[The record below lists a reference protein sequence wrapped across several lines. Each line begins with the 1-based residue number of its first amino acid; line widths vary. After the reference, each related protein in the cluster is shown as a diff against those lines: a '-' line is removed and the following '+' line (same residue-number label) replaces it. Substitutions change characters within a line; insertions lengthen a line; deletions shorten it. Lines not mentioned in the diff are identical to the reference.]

1 MLQVNQLPLIR
12 PGLALRCGFLARA
25 VVLPGPLPLA
35 PCAPAR
41 LQGSLEHLK
50 SSPDRGGA
58 GPSITH
64 GGQQE
69 TLLLPGRVAG
79 PAPMGP
85 FCPDCELTERD
96 THAHALHGC
105 PLPAG
110 GLAHHR
116 PRHKGA
122 SWQPQLRHRPPRH
135 GRDASHPWHPV
146 FPLKNL
152 TLASLSGK
160 RGCLPATL
168 TRGDL
173 PIVLLQL
180 DGQREGAPLDHVHH
194 LWAQD
199 HHPGGSCWREESRA
213 AWGRDLPPPLPQRR
227 ALVWVPHCWA
237 GLSHLT
243 RGPEERSPRG

>member
-135 GRDASHPWHPV
+135 GRDASHPWQDFLESPNSEILENDMFRRFLCFLEV
-146 FPLKNL
+146 SILK
-152 TLASLSGK
+152 SIFLSY
-160 RGCLPATL
+160 
-168 TRGDL
+168 
-173 PIVLLQL
+173 
-180 DGQREGAPLDHVHH
+180 
-194 LWAQD
+194 LWK
-199 HHPGGSCWREESRA
+199 
-213 AWGRDLPPPLPQRR
+213 
-227 ALVWVPHCWA
+227 
-237 GLSHLT
+237 T
-243 RGPEERSPRG
+243 